1 MNPVIRGPLFAV
13 VPAAGVGERMQ
24 AGIPK
29 QYLTLAGK
37 TLTEHT
43 LQRLLSF
50 APIESVVVAV
60 SEDDPWWPTLPV
72 ATHRRVHAV
81 TGGPSRAESVRNAL
95 AQVLMEGGEDA
106 WVLVHDMAR
115 PLVRLSDIQSLLAS
129 TAEQGAILGLPV
141 VDTIKQAGNDNQID
155 RTLDRTTIWRA
166 LTPQLFPAAALYEA
180 LSGDL
185 NNVTDE
191 ASALERKGWRPKLV
205 VGHSDNIKI
214 TVPEDLP
221 LARFY
226 LARQYE
232 EQGEV

>member
-29 QYLTLAGK
+29 QYLTLAGR

-50 APIESVVVAV
+50 APIERVVVAV
-60 SEDDPWWPTLPV
+60 SGEDPWWPTLPV
-72 ATHRRVHAV
+72 ATHHRVHAV
-81 TGGPSRAESVRNAL
+81 TGGQSRAESVRNAV
-95 AQVLMEGGEDA
+95 AQVLMDGGEDA

-115 PLVRLSDIQSLLAS
+115 PLVRLSDIQTLLETTS
-129 TAEQGAILGLPV
+129 EQGAILALPV
-141 VDTIKQAGNDNQID
+141 VDTIKQAGPDNQIND
-155 RTLDRTTIWRA
+155 TLDRETIWRA

-185 NNVTDE
+185 HAVTDE
-191 ASALERKGWRPKLV
+191 ASAMERQGWTPGLV
-205 VGHSDNIKI
+205 AGHSDNIKI

-226 LARQYE
+226 LARQFE
-232 EQGEV
+232 EQGGL

>member
-1 MNPVIRGPLFAV
+1 MNPVIRGPLYAV
-13 VPAAGVGERMQ
+13 VPAAGIGERMR

-50 APIESVVVAV
+50 APIESVIVAV
-60 SEDDPWWPTLPV
+60 AGDDPWWQTLPV
-72 ATHRRVHAV
+72 ANHPRIQTV
-81 TGGPSRAESVRNAL
+81 TGGASRAESVRNAL
-95 AQVLMEGGEDA
+95 AQVLMDGGEQA

-115 PLVRLSDIQSLLAS
+115 PLLRLSDIQTLLDS
-129 TAEQGAILGLPV
+129 TDQQGAILGLPV
-141 VDTIKQAGNDNQID
+141 VDTIKQADDQGRIET
-155 RTLDRTTIWRA
+155 TLDRTRVWRA

-185 NNVTDE
+185 TAITDE
-191 ASALERKGWRPKLV
+191 ASAMERQGAQPALV
-205 VGHSDNIKI
+205 AGHSDNIKI

-226 LARQYE
+226 LARQFE
-232 EQGEV
+232 EQGGV